1 MIGRSRET
9 RILWKIPWSEH
20 FKDKIRCR
28 RVKKKTLFSQENE
41 EEEDASGKTIK
52 DIEEEKKAEKEKQQ
66 K

>member
-28 RVKKKTLFSQENE
+28 REKKTLFSQENE